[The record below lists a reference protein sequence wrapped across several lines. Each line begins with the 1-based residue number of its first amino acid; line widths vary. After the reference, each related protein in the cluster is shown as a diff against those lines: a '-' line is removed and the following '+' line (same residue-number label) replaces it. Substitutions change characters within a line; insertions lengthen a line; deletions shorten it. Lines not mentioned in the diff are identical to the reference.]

1 MAAAAAVRVERRRS
15 KRRRAA
21 AVFFFFLVYVAVVG
35 RIEWNGGEREREI
48 QFLRFVVV
56 VCNLYWAPPP

>member
-21 AVFFFFLVYVAVVG
+21 AVFFLVYVAVVG

-48 QFLRFVVV
+48 QFWRFVVV